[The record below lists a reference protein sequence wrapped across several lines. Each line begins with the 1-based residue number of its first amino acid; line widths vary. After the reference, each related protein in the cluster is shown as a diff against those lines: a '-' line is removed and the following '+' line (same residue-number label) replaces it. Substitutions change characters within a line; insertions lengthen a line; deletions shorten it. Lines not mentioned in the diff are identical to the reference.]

1 MEAVH
6 ARRELLLL
14 RLLELALLL
23 PARRSPRSSTSRSRG
38 RSTASAPRARRR
50 LLLGIDVVFNLSIL
64 AYFKYADFFIR
75 SSRDIL
81 DEFGIHAG
89 QHLLNVALPVGISFF
104 TFQALSYVIDVYRRD
119 FEPGSLIN
127 FATYLSFFPHVVAG
141 PIVRGSEFMPQ
152 IDEPKDPRRIDAS
165 RAFFL
170 IFIGLFKKVVIAN
183 YLATEI
189 VDRVFASPGRHSSL
203 ELLVGVYGYAVQ
215 IYADFSG
222 YTDMAIGL
230 ALLLGFRFPLNF
242 DSPYTATSL
251 QDFWRRWH
259 MTLSRWLRD
268 YLYIPLGGNRGGD
281 GKTYR
286 NLMLTFVLGGLWHGA
301 AWTFVIWG
309 AIHGGVLSFEHWR
322 RSVRT
327 RRGLPDLPD
336 TLGRRVGRRIIT
348 FNIVC
353 VAWVFFR
360 AESLGRAVRLP
371 ARPDRPVELGRR
383 RTAGVVRRAA
393 RDRDRH
399 RRPVRAEGLHRPPH
413 GRLLAT
419 LPRRDGRDPRRSRC
433 SSPTPSA
440 RAAWPR
446 SSTSGSDVAT
456 QTPPRPPDDP
466 SRDDTDPH
474 GIPAVDDRDGRA
486 DADDAHAAPRA
497 RSATDG
503 RRQRRSSCCSS
514 PRSSARC

>member
-1 MEAVH
+1 MLFPTVTFAIFF
-6 ARRELLLL
+6 LLVLPTSWLL
-14 RLLELALLL
+14 MPKRHRWKLFMLAASYFFYGYWNWRFCFLLGLSTIVNQSFAW
-23 PARRSPRSSTSRSRG
+23 AIHRQRSEGT
-38 RSTASAPRARRR
+38 RR

-64 AYFKYADFFIR
+64 AYFKYADFFLR
-75 SSRDIL
+75 SSRDVL
-81 DEFGIHAG
+81 DGVGIHAG
-89 QHLLNVALPVGISFF
+89 QQLLNVALPVGISFF

-203 ELLVGVYGYAVQ
+203 ELLVGIYGYAVQ

-230 ALLLGFRFPLNF
+230 ALLLGFRFPQNF
-242 DSPYTATSL
+242 NAPYTAESM
-251 QDFWRRWH
+251 QDFWSRWH

-281 GKTYR
+281 RKTYR

-309 AIHGGVLSFEHWR
+309 AIHGSVLSFEHWR
-322 RSVRT
+322 RSVRI

-336 TLGRRVGRRIIT
+336 TLGRRITRRIIT

-360 AESLGRAVRLP
+360 AESVDRAFQYLGDLINP
-371 ARPDRPVELGRR
+371 ANWGGAAPLVSF
-383 RTAGVVRRAA
+383 GV
-393 RDRDRH
+393 
-399 RRPVRAEGLHRPPH
+399 
-413 GRLLAT
+413 LLAIAIGIGGQFVPKDFTARLMAGFSRLSPVAMGVILGFALLVTNT
-419 LPRRDGRDPRRSRC
+419 LGPRG
-433 SSPTPSA
+433 
-440 RAAWPR
+440 
-446 SSTSGSDVAT
+446 VA
-456 QTPPRPPDDP
+456 PFIYFRF
-466 SRDDTDPH
+466 
-474 GIPAVDDRDGRA
+474 
-486 DADDAHAAPRA
+486 
-497 RSATDG
+497 
-503 RRQRRSSCCSS
+503 
-514 PRSSARC
+514 